1 MTQNITDIAALHTQ
15 LSSMGFSKQVIDDVI
30 DSLAD
35 LYIASY
41 YEWKIPYLSTG
52 KGPSSYSQKLTQ
64 YWPYDQVV
72 TNILLQ
78 YNFIDGSSR
87 HSVYGRYGTNW
98 HFYALTNNA
107 FNIAQEAY
115 MDRFNANLQ
124 YIQNL
129 LYANKDLL
137 PIIYYA
143 SSQSDLYANYCFFCT
158 PSNTIFDSIIT
169 LKVSPSSSTQKL
181 EEIRKTLNARSPRT
195 FDILYSAFRSIS
207 TTNIVTNKIN
217 QFFNPLYN
225 NRKIVHYLPDVSWT
239 GGIYDHVW
247 VITEELRT
255 EIDKVINN
263 LGGIDQ
269 NKLIDFIYD
278 FIALLLVHLT
288 SKGYNTISI
297 IDQIIDTIINDNQNL
312 NLNKDKIINR
322 FQTLI
327 NTISNST
334 ACISKFNS
342 QGGPNDPPFII
353 FDKNKLNDEIKN
365 YLQSLSNSGLSL
377 I

>member
-1 MTQNITDIAALHTQ
+1 MIQNITNIAALHTQ
-15 LSSMGFSKQVIDDVI
+15 LSSMGFSKQVIYDVI
-30 DSLAD
+30 NSLAD

-41 YEWKIPYLSTG
+41 YEGKIPYLSTG
-52 KGPSSYSQKLTQ
+52 KGPSYSQPLTQ

-78 YNFIDGSSR
+78 YNFIDGSS
-87 HSVYGRYGTNW
+87 HHTVYGRDSNW

-107 FNIAQEAY
+107 LEIAQQAY
-115 MDRFNANLQ
+115 EDRFNANLQ

-137 PIIYYA
+137 PIIYHA
-143 SSQSDLYANYCFFCT
+143 SSQSGLYANYCFFCT
-158 PSNTIFDSIIT
+158 PRNTIDDSIIT
-169 LKVSPSSSTQKL
+169 LKVSPSSSTPKV
-181 EEIRKTLNARSPRT
+181 EEMRKILNARSPRT

-207 TTNIVTNKIN
+207 TTDIVTNKIN

-225 NRKIVHYLPDVSWT
+225 NRKIVHYLPNVSWR

-247 VITEELRT
+247 VLTEELRT
-255 EIDKVINN
+255 EIDKVIKN
-263 LGGIDQ
+263 LGGINQ

-288 SKGYNTISI
+288 SDGYNTISK

-312 NLNKDKIINR
+312 NLNKNKIINR